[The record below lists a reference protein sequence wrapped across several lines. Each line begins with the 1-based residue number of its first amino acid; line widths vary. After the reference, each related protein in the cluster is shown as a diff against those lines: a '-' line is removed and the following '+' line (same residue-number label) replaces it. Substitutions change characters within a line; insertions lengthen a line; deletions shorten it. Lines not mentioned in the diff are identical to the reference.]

1 VPAEL
6 SRRRRIAFGLV
17 VAVFVLV
24 AVEGLCQ
31 LAYRLSAGAF
41 LFERTGAPIYEE
53 DPARCYRVRSNLTY
67 EHRTNEFR
75 IHIYTN
81 SQGMRTDRY
90 RREVSPQKPPGTVR
104 ILFLGP
110 SFTFGWGAEFE
121 ETYPTLVGEMLR
133 GSGRPVEIVNLG
145 TPAQGIE
152 PQLCWLESVGRRYQ
166 PDLVVQTV
174 YGHRV
179 PSFAGECPERLACPV
194 VVDSQLYTRPPT
206 LVRRWAAYAK
216 NLGIVFYT
224 WYAFQRALGTAD
236 SGEVG
241 IGKELHPPPP
251 VDASDA
257 AGLARGFE
265 RYERT
270 IDRAL
275 GAQTE
280 VVFLFIPMSYVVHPE
295 DAPRWRH
302 LLAADPTGARER
314 IRSDVEAVRAQG
326 HAIVDSTDFLVAR
339 GAGERLYHWLDVHLN
354 PAGNRVVAEALLPAL
369 AERIGRSPRR
379 RALRDASGPGG

>member
-6 SRRRRIAFGLV
+6 SRRRRIAFGLA
-17 VAVFVLV
+17 VAVLVLV
-24 AVEGLCQ
+24 AVEGICQ

-53 DPARCYRVRSNLTY
+53 DPTRCYRVKSNLTY
-67 EHRTNEFR
+67 EHKTNEFR
-75 IHIYTN
+75 IRIYTN

-90 RREVSPQKPPGTVR
+90 RREVSLQKPPGTVR

-152 PQLCWLESVGRRYQ
+152 PQLCWLERVGRGYQ
-166 PDLVVQTV
+166 PDMVVQTV

-194 VVDSQLYTRPPT
+194 IVDSQLYTRPPT
-206 LVRRWAAYAK
+206 PVRRLVAHAK

-224 WYAFQRALGTAD
+224 YYAFQWALGATD
-236 SGEVG
+236 PEIG

-251 VDASDA
+251 ADA
-257 AGLARGFE
+257 ADPAAVVRSFE
-265 RYERT
+265 RYEGT
-270 IDRAL
+270 IDRVL
-275 GAQTE
+275 GSQTE

-302 LLAADPTGARER
+302 LLDADPRGARER
-314 IRSDVEAVRAQG
+314 IRSDVEALRAQG
-326 HAIVDSTDFLVAR
+326 HVVADSTDFLVAR
-339 GAGERLYHWLDVHLN
+339 GPGERLYHWLDVHLN
-354 PAGNRVVAEALLPAL
+354 AAGNRVVAEAMLPVL
-369 AERIGRSPRR
+369 AERIGRTPRR
-379 RALRDASGPGG
+379 RPLRDASSPGG